1 MAEAVD
7 EKRGRIDGKVTVSR
21 CMEFRINPTMEQ
33 KILIWKT
40 FGCCRFVWNHLLDE
54 RISYEEKNKG
64 KLLNTTPAHQKKDNP
79 FLCEVD
85 SLSLSNTQL
94 DLNQACKKLFEKGK
108 APKFRAKGKDKRSYT
123 TKKLFEKGK
132 APKFR
137 AKGKDKR
144 SYTTNWT
151 NNNIEIIHKGDRE
164 NYIKLPKLGRVRI
177 ILHRGIPDEWRMKLA
192 TIKETASGKFFISLT
207 FDVDTEP
214 MEKRKKFDRIEAFD
228 YSMPSLVVS
237 ASGENDITSDD
248 IRWYRNLEERIAK
261 EQRKLSRMQYGSA
274 NYWEQKHRIGKLH
287 EKARNRRKDF
297 LHKLSR
303 KVSDTFDAV
312 VVEDINLQH
321 MSQALN
327 FGKAVY
333 DNGYGMLREMLAY
346 KLNSQGK
353 VLVKVDRFFP
363 SSKRCS
369 SCHEINHDLCG
380 THHDRDRNATKN
392 LLDEGKDILCR
403 WASGESS
410 LHLTSSGV
418 LGEKKLHPQTHSNV
432 RQDGE

>member
-1 MAEAVD
+1 MTEAVD
-7 EKRGRIDGKVTVSR
+7 EKRVRREGKVTVSK

-54 RISYEEKNKG
+54 RTSYEKMNKG
-64 KLLNTTPAHQKKDNP
+64 KLLNTTPAHLKKDNS

-94 DLNQACKKLFEKGK
+94 NLNQACRKLF
-108 APKFRAKGKDKRSYT
+108 P
-123 TKKLFEKGK
+123 KGK

-144 SYTTNWT
+144 SYTTNWI
-151 NNNIEIIHKGDRE
+151 NNNIEIIHKSDTHKSDKE

-177 ILHRGIPDEWRMKLA
+177 ILHRGIPDEWRMKHA
-192 TIKETASGKFFISLT
+192 TIKETAGGKFYISLT
-207 FDVDTEP
+207 FDADTEP
-214 MEKRKKFDRIEAFD
+214 METRKKFDKVEAFD

-237 ASGENDITSDD
+237 ASGENDITKDD
-248 IRWYRNLEERIAK
+248 IRWYRSLEERIAK

-274 NYWEQKHRIGKLH
+274 NYWEQKHKIGKLH
-287 EKARNRRKDF
+287 EKASARRKDF

-312 VVEDINLQH
+312 IVEDINLRH
-321 MSQALN
+321 MSKAMN
-327 FGKAVY
+327 FGKSVY
-333 DNGYGMLREMLAY
+333 DNGYGMLRSMLSY
-346 KLNSQGK
+346 KLKDKGK

-369 SCHEINHDLCG
+369 SCHEINHDLKLSDREWTCKSCG
-380 THHDRDRNATKN
+380 SHHDRDRNATKN
-392 LLDEGKDILCR
+392 LLDEGKDILNR
-403 WASGESS
+403 WANGDS
-410 LHLTSSGV
+410 LLILAPSGV
-418 LGEKKLHPQTHSNV
+418 LSEKKLHPQAHSNV